1 MSTDDELKP
10 DVQPFTKEK
19 FDECRDMIEKWH
31 DKIQP
36 GEVFI
41 LSEPKYIGSLEGG
54 FPHREIPVK
63 HRPASVCAIDGKCL
77 HANKCFYNLYVEMP
91 DICYMR
97 YCSDCKKLLTD
108 RGQIMSHALFV
119 EMLADCTY
127 NDEEKK
133 ILLANFEGV
142 NGK

>member
-31 DKIQP
+31 DKIPP

-54 FPHREIPVK
+54 
-63 HRPASVCAIDGKCL
+63 
-77 HANKCFYNLYVEMP
+77 
-91 DICYMR
+91 
-97 YCSDCKKLLTD
+97 
-108 RGQIMSHALFV
+108 
-119 EMLADCTY
+119 
-127 NDEEKK
+127 
-133 ILLANFEGV
+133 
-142 NGK
+142 